1 MRMAILRQAP
11 LLRQF
16 LAVVREG
23 SLSGAAHALALTQP
37 ALTKSIQRLEAELG
51 VKLFERLPRGI
62 ALTRHGQALLP
73 HAQRI
78 DAECRIADMELQA
91 FGAGQ
96 AGRIK
101 IGAGEFFGATFV
113 PRAIAALRERYP
125 QLGFELHSG
134 LTELNYPRLL
144 AGELDLHFGTLPQ
157 ADPLPDF
164 LSATPLLKVRSRV
177 IAGAQHPLV
186 RKKKVTPAD
195 LARYP
200 WAVLHHDREII
211 KRLFAVLENEAG
223 EGKVG
228 VSVELTSLAAMVQ
241 LLQAGP
247 YLACFAEGLPLLQP
261 QLGLAILAYPKPIWQ
276 HQAGVVMHR
285 SLSRYAPVRELVEHV
300 KGEAAGLGRGAG

>member
-1 MRMAILRQAP
+1 
-11 LLRQF
+11 
-16 LAVVREG
+16 
-23 SLSGAAHALALTQP
+23 
-37 ALTKSIQRLEAELG
+37 
-51 VKLFERLPRGI
+51 
-62 ALTRHGQALLP
+62 
-73 HAQRI
+73 
-78 DAECRIADMELQA
+78 MELQA

-96 AGRIK
+96 TGRIR

-125 QLGFELHSG
+125 QLGFELHSA
-134 LTELNYPRLL
+134 LTEVNYPRLL

-157 ADPLPDF
+157 VEALPGF
-164 LSATPLLKVRSRV
+164 LVATPLLKVRSRV

-200 WAVLHHDREII
+200 WAVLHHDRELI
-211 KRLFAVLENEAG
+211 KHLFAVLDAEAG

-228 VSVELTSLAAMVQ
+228 VSVELSSLAAMVQ

-285 SLSRYAPVRELVEHV
+285 SLARYAPVRELVEHV
-300 KGEAAGLGRGAG
+300 KGEAAGVGKA

>member
-1 MRMAILRQAP
+1 
-11 LLRQF
+11 
-16 LAVVREG
+16 
-23 SLSGAAHALALTQP
+23 
-37 ALTKSIQRLEAELG
+37 
-51 VKLFERLPRGI
+51 
-62 ALTRHGQALLP
+62 
-73 HAQRI
+73 
-78 DAECRIADMELQA
+78 MELQA

-134 LTELNYPRLL
+134 LTEVNYPRLL

-157 ADPLPDF
+157 VEQLPDF
-164 LSATPLLKVRSRV
+164 LTATPLLKVRSRV

-186 RKKKVTPAD
+186 RKKKACTPAD

-200 WAVLHHDREII
+200 WAVLHHDREVI
-211 KRLFAVLENEAG
+211 KRLFAVLDQAG
-223 EGKVG
+223 DGKVG

-247 YLACFAEGLPLLQP
+247 YLACFAEGPADAAAATRPGDPGLPEAD
-261 QLGLAILAYPKPIWQ
+261 LAAPGRRRDAPLAGALR
-276 HQAGVVMHR
+276 AGAGSWWSMCRGRRRRWRGGRRDRPFRLERDANDR
-285 SLSRYAPVRELVEHV
+285 SRPGAGTWSAKSDGRSRL
-300 KGEAAGLGRGAG
+300 EAAGHLPAVLERKSHRDRMPVSGRSCGPAIDRGCVRTAR

>member
-1 MRMAILRQAP
+1 MAILRHAP

-23 SLSGAAHALALTQP
+23 SLSGAANTLALTQP

-62 ALTRHGQALLP
+62 ALTKHGDALLP

-96 AGRIK
+96 SGRIK

-134 LTELNYPRLL
+134 LTELHYPRLL

-157 ADPLPDF
+157 VESLPDF
-164 LSATPLLKVRSRV
+164 LVATPLLKVRSRV

-186 RKKKVTPAD
+186 RKKIVTPAD

-200 WAVLHHDREII
+200 WAVLHHDREVT
-211 KRLFAVLENEAG
+211 KRVLAVLDQAG
-223 EGKVG
+223 DGKLG
-228 VSVELTSLAAMVQ
+228 VSVELTSLSAMVQ
-241 LLQAGP
+241 LLRAGP
-247 YLACFAEGLPLLQP
+247 YLACFAEGLPMLQP

-285 SLSRYAPVRELVEHV
+285 SLARYAPARELVEHV
-300 KGEAAGLGRGAG
+300 QREAAALARGAA

>member
-1 MRMAILRQAP
+1 MAILRHAP

-23 SLSGAAHALALTQP
+23 SLSGAANTLALTQP

-62 ALTRHGQALLP
+62 ALTKHGQALLP

-78 DAECRIADMELQA
+78 DAECRIADMELHA

-113 PRAIAALRERYP
+113 PRAIAALREHYP

-157 ADPLPDF
+157 VETLPDF
-164 LSATPLLKVRSRV
+164 LTTTPLLKVRSRV

-186 RKKKVTPAD
+186 LKKNVTPAD

-200 WAVLHHDREII
+200 WAVLHHDREVI
-211 KRLFAVLENEAG
+211 KRLFAVLDQAAEV
-223 EGKVG
+223 KVG

-247 YLACFAEGLPLLQP
+247 YLACFAEGLPMLQP

-285 SLSRYAPVRELVEHV
+285 SLARYAPARELVEHV
-300 KGEAAGLGRGAG
+300 QREAAALARGWP

>member
-1 MRMAILRQAP
+1 MAILRHAP

-23 SLSGAAHALALTQP
+23 SLSGAANTLALTQP

-62 ALTRHGQALLP
+62 ALTKHGQALLP

-113 PRAIAALRERYP
+113 PRAIAALREHYP

-157 ADPLPDF
+157 VEMLPDF
-164 LSATPLLKVRSRV
+164 LTTTPLLKVRSRV

-186 RKKKVTPAD
+186 LKKNVTPAD

-200 WAVLHHDREII
+200 WAVLHHDREVI
-211 KRLFAVLENEAG
+211 KRLFAVLDQAAEV
-223 EGKVG
+223 KVG

-247 YLACFAEGLPLLQP
+247 YLACFAEGLPMLQP

-285 SLSRYAPVRELVEHV
+285 SLARYAPARELVEHV
-300 KGEAAGLGRGAG
+300 QREAAALARGTV

>member
-1 MRMAILRQAP
+1 MAILRHAP

-62 ALTRHGQALLP
+62 ALTRHGEALLP

-113 PRAIAALRERYP
+113 PRAIAALHERYP

-134 LTELNYPRLL
+134 LTEVNYPRLL

-157 ADPLPDF
+157 VEQLPDF
-164 LSATPLLKVRSRV
+164 LTATALLKVRSRV

-186 RKKKVTPAD
+186 RKKKGITPAD

-211 KRLFAVLENEAG
+211 KRLFAVLDQAG
-223 EGKVG
+223 EGKVS

-247 YLACFAEGLPLLQP
+247 YLACFAEGLPMLQP
-261 QLGLAILAYPKPIWQ
+261 QLGLAVLAYPKPIWQ

-285 SLSRYAPVRELVEHV
+285 SLARYAPVRELVEHV
-300 KGEAAGLGRGAG
+300 QGEAAALARGAA

>member
-1 MRMAILRQAP
+1 MAILRQAP

-96 AGRIK
+96 TGRIR

-134 LTELNYPRLL
+134 LTEVNYPRLL

-157 ADPLPDF
+157 LSDPLPDF
-164 LSATPLLKVRSRV
+164 LSTTPLLKVHSRV
-177 IAGAQHPLV
+177 IAGAHHPLV
-186 RKKKVTPAD
+186 KKRKVTPAD
-195 LARYP
+195 LTRYP

-211 KRLFAVLENEAG
+211 KRLFAVLERAASEAR
-223 EGKVG
+223 VG
-228 VSVELTSLAAMVQ
+228 VSVELTSLAAMVE
-241 LLQAGP
+241 LLRAGP
-247 YLACFAEGLPLLQP
+247 YLACFAEGLPRLQP
-261 QLGLAILAYPKPIWQ
+261 QLGLAVLAYPNPIWQ

-285 SLSRYAPVRELVEHV
+285 SLTRYAPVRELVEHV
-300 KGEAAGLGRGAG
+300 KEGAAGLGKGCP

>member
-62 ALTRHGQALLP
+62 ALTKHGQALLP

-96 AGRIK
+96 TGRIR

-113 PRAIAALRERYP
+113 PRAVAALGQRYP

-134 LTELNYPRLL
+134 LTEVHYPRLL

-157 ADPLPDF
+157 VEALPDF
-164 LSATPLLKVRSRV
+164 LVATPLLKVRSRV

-200 WAVLHHDREII
+200 WAVLHHDRELI
-211 KRLFAVLENEAG
+211 KRLFAVLDDEAG

-228 VSVELTSLAAMVQ
+228 VSVELSSLAAMVQ

-285 SLSRYAPVRELVEHV
+285 SLARYAPVRELVEHV
-300 KGEAAGLGRGAG
+300 KGEAAGLGKA

>member
-1 MRMAILRQAP
+1 MAILRQAP

-23 SLSGAAHALALTQP
+23 SLSGAANALALTQP

-78 DAECRIADMELQA
+78 DAECRIADMKLQA

-96 AGRIK
+96 TGRIR

-134 LTELNYPRLL
+134 LTEVNYPRLL

-157 ADPLPDF
+157 AEPLPDF
-164 LSATPLLKVRSRV
+164 VLATPLLKVRSRV

-211 KRLFAVLENEAG
+211 KRLFAVLDEEAG

-261 QLGLAILAYPKPIWQ
+261 QLGLAILAYPQPIWQ
-276 HQAGVVMHR
+276 HQAGVVMHG
-285 SLSRYAPVRELVEHV
+285 SLGRYAPVRELVEHV
-300 KGEAAGLGRGAG
+300 KAEAAGLGRG

>member
-1 MRMAILRQAP
+1 MAILRQAP

-23 SLSGAAHALALTQP
+23 SLSGAAHALSLTQP
-37 ALTKSIQRLEAELG
+37 ALTKSIQRLETELG

-78 DAECRIADMELQA
+78 DAECRIADLELQA

-96 AGRIK
+96 TGRIR

-125 QLGFELHSG
+125 HLGFELHSG
-134 LTELNYPRLL
+134 LTEANFPRLL

-157 ADPLPDF
+157 VDPVPDF
-164 LSATPLLKVRSRV
+164 LVTAPLLKVKSRV
-177 IAGAQHPLV
+177 MAGAQHPLA
-186 RKKKVTPAD
+186 RKRKVTPAD
-195 LARYP
+195 LAAYP
-200 WAVLHHDREII
+200 WAVLHHDREVTR
-211 KRLFAVLENEAG
+211 RLFAVLEQASD
-223 EGKVG
+223 GKVG

-261 QLGLAILAYPKPIWQ
+261 QLGLTVVAYPTPIWQ

-285 SLSRYAPVRELVEHV
+285 SLSRYAPATDLVEHV
-300 KGEAAGLGRGAG
+300 KAACAALARG